1 VGFAVKTFLWTI
13 SAALLLLLAVHELG
27 SDGSAKSEVAPTS
40 ALSAFTVRVPPDLGK
55 GRQTPA
61 VKRWLKRLTAVC
73 VKRNWDIWN
82 LTIRQGGTK
91 PLGPLPLSD
100 RVLSNWQEFQRG
112 MSSIGPTPV
121 GFAVE
126 ARWIERVSEAKGHL
140 IEAEHEAVVAGDP
153 GAVRAAEAAYRRLS
167 NKTNKGF
174 LMLGLYDCAQFEAQ
188 LR

>member
-1 VGFAVKTFLWTI
+1 MKTFLWTI
-13 SAALLLLLAVHELG
+13 SAALLLLLAVHQFG
-27 SDGSAKSEVAPTS
+27 SEGSAKPDGAPTR

-82 LTIRQGGTK
+82 LTIRQGGTR
-91 PLGPLPLSD
+91 PLGPLALSD
-100 RVLSNWQEFQRG
+100 RVFSNWQEFRRG
-112 MSSIGPTPV
+112 MSSIRPAPV
-121 GFAVE
+121 GFAAA
-126 ARWIERVSEAKGHL
+126 ARWIERVSEAKGQL
-140 IEAEHEAVVAGDP
+140 IKAEHEAVVAGDP
-153 GAVRAAEAAYRRLS
+153 AAVRAAEAAYRRLS